1 MKRKIRFVDKINN
14 KVTEKEIEIP
24 NKEHFYAQLSNPS
37 HIFKPKKGKGS
48 FTRKQKYKNKGE
60 YYEEK

>member
-1 MKRKIRFVDKINN
+1 MKRKIRLVDKINN
-14 KVTEKEIEIP
+14 KVIEKEIEIP
-24 NKEHFYAQLSNPS
+24 NKMHFNAQLSNPS

-60 YYEEK
+60 DYEK